1 MATQVSPG
9 IVVQERD
16 FTNSRLQE
24 SITNI
29 GAIAGPFLKGE
40 VGVAKSIT
48 SERELVEQ
56 FGKPTDD
63 NFEFW
68 FTASE
73 FLAYGGNLQVARIAD
88 ASGSH
93 LTNANSAAVAT
104 VKINNL
110 AS

>member
-48 SERELVEQ
+48 SEKELVEE

-63 NFEFW
+63 NYEYW

-73 FLAYGGNLQVARIAD
+73 FLNYGGNLEVARIAD
-88 ASGSH
+88 SSGTH
-93 LTNANSAAVAT
+93 LTNAILVES
-104 VKINNL
+104 L
-110 AS
+110 L